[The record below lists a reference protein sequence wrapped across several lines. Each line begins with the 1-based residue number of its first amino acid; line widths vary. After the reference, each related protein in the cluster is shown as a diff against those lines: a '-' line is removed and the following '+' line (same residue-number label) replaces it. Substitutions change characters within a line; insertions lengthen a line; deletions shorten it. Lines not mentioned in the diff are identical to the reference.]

1 MMDAGDWDTE
11 RVIIARDRNTGL
23 RAVIVIDSTTLGPA
37 LGGIRLRPYDSQ
49 SAAVTE
55 CRQLARAMTLKNT
68 LADTGYGGGKAVI
81 AWTDEIESRE
91 DALRAFGKIVA
102 KLDGRYIPASDLG
115 TNAADLAFVGKGGA
129 DVMGG
134 DTDTAISTATGV
146 HAAIRAAAHHAGL
159 PRTLGG
165 VNVCIQ
171 GVGKVGAR
179 LARLLRADGAVVGVS
194 DVDTRCVTEL
204 AAEIGADVVAPT
216 DAIHASCDIFAPC
229 ATGGVISPEVV
240 SRLRCRVVAGAANNV
255 LTHPSAA
262 SALAA
267 RRIVF
272 VPDYV
277 ASAGGVIQVQAIR
290 DGWDKTR
297 LEARLRAIGDTVTDV
312 LGEADASGRTT
323 VDIAES
329 RVAARLA
336 ASHD

>member
-1 MMDAGDWDTE
+1 MMEAGGWDIE
-11 RVIIARDRNTGL
+11 RVIIARDRKTGL

-37 LGGIRLRPYDSQ
+37 LGGIRLKPYDSQ
-49 SAAVTE
+49 RAAVTE

-102 KLDGRYIPASDLG
+102 RLDCRYIPASDIG
-115 TNAADLAFVGKGGA
+115 TNAEDLAFVGKGGA

-159 PRTLGG
+159 PRTLAG
-165 VNVCIQ
+165 VSVCIQ

-179 LARLLRADGAVVGVS
+179 LARLLAADGARVRVS
-194 DVDTRCVTEL
+194 DVDTRRVTEVV
-204 AAEIGADVVAPT
+204 AETAADVVAPT
-216 DAIHASCDIFAPC
+216 EAIQACCDVLAPC
-229 ATGGVISPEVV
+229 AIGGVISPEDVA
-240 SRLRCRVVAGAANNV
+240 RLRCRVLVGAANNV
-255 LTHPSAA
+255 LTHSSAA

-267 RRIVF
+267 RHIVF

-290 DGWDKTR
+290 EVWDTGR
-297 LEARLRAIGDTVTDV
+297 LEARLQAIGDTVADM

-329 RVAARLA
+329 MVAARLA
-336 ASHD
+336 MAA